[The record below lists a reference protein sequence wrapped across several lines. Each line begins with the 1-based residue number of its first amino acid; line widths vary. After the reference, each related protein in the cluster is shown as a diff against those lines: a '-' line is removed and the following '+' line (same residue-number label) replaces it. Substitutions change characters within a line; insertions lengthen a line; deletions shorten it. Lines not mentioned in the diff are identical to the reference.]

1 MVTRIRTTKAIPE
14 PHSDQEPEAEHGGGP
29 LACESLDPNI
39 PCKCRDAVVR
49 CYREMMEKG
58 ASHTDAHLVAARV
71 YSYHHPGQP
80 ANQVNRLITELV
92 ERRALH

>member
-1 MVTRIRTTKAIPE
+1 MATRVKRETREADAPE
-14 PHSDQEPEAEHGGGP
+14 QPEQGGG

-39 PCKCRDAVVR
+39 PCQCRDAVVR
-49 CYREMMEKG
+49 CYRQMMEKG

-71 YSYHHPGQP
+71 YCYHHPGQP
-80 ANQVNRLITELV
+80 VGQVNRLVAQLV

>member
-1 MVTRIRTTKAIPE
+1 MVTRIRTTKATTE
-14 PHSDQEPEAEHGGGP
+14 PNREWEPESECDP
-29 LACESLDPNI
+29 RSLACESLDPNI

-80 ANQVNRLITELV
+80 AHQVNRLITQLV

>member
-14 PHSDQEPEAEHGGGP
+14 PDREQESGTDTGP

-71 YSYHHPGQP
+71 YCYHHPGQP
-80 ANQVNRLITELV
+80 ANQVNRLITQLV